1 MNFYALQHG
10 SSLECKSLPLNSPV
24 CYCFFQDREFVEMEV
39 PYNGAPKRPGSPSPL
54 TSPAHSTA
62 SRGGLL
68 QSCCGRC
75 YPQRYQVRGR
85 RILASITS
93 ISETAPSS
101 SSHSHQSQPGRSH
114 YQQAAVDPTT
124 VPNVVF
130 NVPGDADRQ
139 RRQGT
144 SSSSPYNETRVW
156 ARGKDYRHNYSSHP
170 TAESIAGNRSP
181 GAKRIAQRDSIA
193 SIESNCRLS
202 IGVLVFRGRWLFSV
216 EFSAAGEWSS
226 GLLRIFRGFTGWDV
240 VAVYSE
246 SRVVE
251 TNGSKRDES
260 IIYKLSLARG
270 LNKSTFSHR
279 KEVNRDENIDKRLQL
294 RPDCRILIKL
304 ASSRSSQLGWS
315 AFNHRC

>member
-1 MNFYALQHG
+1 MSQFFLFHSSYPMTYFRPLVTLHYSLSIRWIFFSAFASHYIILVFFPTPIILHLFSSPFISSSSIVYRISVVSPLTFFLFSFPLFYLACFLICYSCFSQFDEYFHQRHCAWMNIYALQR
-10 SSLECKSLPLNSPV
+10 SSLQRRSLSLNSPV

-114 YQQAAVDPTT
+114 YQQAPVDPTT

-139 RRQGT
+139 RRQGA

-156 ARGKDYRHNYSSHP
+156 ARGKDYRRNYPSHP
-170 TAESIAGNRSP
+170 AAESIAGNRS
-181 GAKRIAQRDSIA
+181 KCIAQRDSV
-193 SIESNCRLS
+193 CLY
-202 IGVLVFRGRWLFSV
+202 
-216 EFSAAGEWSS
+216 
-226 GLLRIFRGFTGWDV
+226 RI
-240 VAVYSE
+240 
-246 SRVVE
+246 
-251 TNGSKRDES
+251 
-260 IIYKLSLARG
+260 
-270 LNKSTFSHR
+270 
-279 KEVNRDENIDKRLQL
+279 QL
-294 RPDCRILIKL
+294 
-304 ASSRSSQLGWS
+304 
-315 AFNHRC
+315 

>member
-1 MNFYALQHG
+1 M
-10 SSLECKSLPLNSPV
+10 
-24 CYCFFQDREFVEMEV
+24 DV

-93 ISETAPSS
+93 ISDTAPSS

-114 YQQAAVDPTT
+114 YQQAPVDPAT

-139 RRQGT
+139 RRQGA

-156 ARGKDYRHNYSSHP
+156 VGVRTIGATILAHP
-170 TAESIAGNRSP
+170 AAESIAGNRSP
-181 GAKRIAQRDSIA
+181 GAKRIGQRETRSPL
-193 SIESNCRLS
+193 SNPIVDCRL
-202 IGVLVFRGRWLFSV
+202 GFLFFEDVLSFLSSFQMSMNDSADFCGYFVDSQERQRWG
-216 EFSAAGEWSS
+216 A
-226 GLLRIFRGFTGWDV
+226 I
-240 VAVYSE
+240 
-246 SRVVE
+246 
-251 TNGSKRDES
+251 
-260 IIYKLSLARG
+260 
-270 LNKSTFSHR
+270 
-279 KEVNRDENIDKRLQL
+279 
-294 RPDCRILIKL
+294 
-304 ASSRSSQLGWS
+304 
-315 AFNHRC
+315 

>member
-1 MNFYALQHG
+1 MNIYALQHG
-10 SSLECKSLPLNSPV
+10 SPLQYTIQVSHSIAPSV
-24 CYCFFQDREFVEMEV
+24 IVFFQDREFVEMEV

-114 YQQAAVDPTT
+114 YQQAPVDPTT

-139 RRQGT
+139 RRQGA
-144 SSSSPYNETRVW
+144 SSSSPYNETRV
-156 ARGKDYRHNYSSHP
+156 
-170 TAESIAGNRSP
+170 
-181 GAKRIAQRDSIA
+181 
-193 SIESNCRLS
+193 
-202 IGVLVFRGRWLFSV
+202 
-216 EFSAAGEWSS
+216 
-226 GLLRIFRGFTGWDV
+226 
-240 VAVYSE
+240 
-246 SRVVE
+246 
-251 TNGSKRDES
+251 
-260 IIYKLSLARG
+260 
-270 LNKSTFSHR
+270 
-279 KEVNRDENIDKRLQL
+279 
-294 RPDCRILIKL
+294 
-304 ASSRSSQLGWS
+304 
-315 AFNHRC
+315 